1 MRGLLMSVA
10 VAALGLSAGCSAA
23 QIQSPPAPTADAGAY
38 SVSVVASG
46 LDLPWGLS
54 FLPDGTMLVA
64 ERNGAL
70 RVIENGVLRPE
81 PVSGVPDV
89 FAEGQGGF
97 FEAQPHPR
105 FAENRLVYLAYA
117 AGEENANRTTLARA
131 EFDGRGLS
139 NLEVL
144 WQASPEKEGG
154 AHFGGRILFLPD
166 DTMLLTLGDG
176 FAYREQAQAL
186 DSDLGKIVRLTLD
199 GDPAPGNPLASQGAR
214 PEIWTYGHRNV
225 QGVAM
230 DPATGRIWT
239 NEHGPR
245 GGDEVNLM
253 RPGANYGWPVITYGV
268 DYSGAVISP
277 FTERE
282 GMEQPLVYWTPSIAP
297 SGMAFY
303 DGALFPAWRGD
314 LFVSALAGAQVRRID
329 LDAAGAVQGQEILLQ
344 ELEGRFRNVVQGPD
358 GALYLLA
365 ESTAADSSG
374 QVLRIAPPD

>member
-1 MRGLLMSVA
+1 MSVA
-10 VAALGLSAGCSAA
+10 VAALGVSAGCSAA
-23 QIQSPPAPTADAGAY
+23 QTQSPAAPTADVGAY
-38 SVSVVASG
+38 SVAVVASG

-105 FAENRLVYLAYA
+105 FAENRLVYLTYA

>member
-105 FAENRLVYLAYA
+105 FAENRLVYLTYA

>member
-1 MRGLLMSVA
+1 MSVA
-10 VAALGLSAGCSAA
+10 VAALGVSAGCSAA

-105 FAENRLVYLAYA
+105 FAENRLVYLTYA

>member
-1 MRGLLMSVA
+1 MSVA

-105 FAENRLVYLAYA
+105 FAENRLVYLTYA

>member
-1 MRGLLMSVA
+1 MSVA

>member
-1 MRGLLMSVA
+1 MSVA
-10 VAALGLSAGCSAA
+10 VAALGVSAGCSAA
-23 QIQSPPAPTADAGAY
+23 QIQSPPAPTADVGAY
-38 SVSVVASG
+38 SVAVVASG